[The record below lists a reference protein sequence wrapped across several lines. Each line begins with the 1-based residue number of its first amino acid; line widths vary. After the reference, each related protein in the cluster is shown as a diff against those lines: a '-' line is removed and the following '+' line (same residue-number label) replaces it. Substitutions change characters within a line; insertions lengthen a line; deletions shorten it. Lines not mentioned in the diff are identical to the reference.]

1 MTTRTAVTVG
11 NFDGVHRGHVAL
23 IERARELVGPPSDG
37 GHVVALVFWPHP
49 ISRLRPD
56 HAPDNIS
63 SFEQRRRWLLEAG
76 ADDVVQLE
84 PTEDLLRLTPETFI
98 DRVVAEHQP
107 DWFVEGPDFH
117 FGARRA
123 GNIETLRALG
133 RDRQFEV
140 DIIDPVQAATTD
152 QILVTAS
159 STIARWLL
167 IQGRMLDAQVVLGR
181 PYEVEGIVVP
191 GHQRGRELGYP
202 TANIRTVTLL
212 PRDGVYAG
220 WATTPD
226 GARKMA
232 AISVGTNPT
241 FGDRKRSLEAFILDW
256 DGVEP
261 EEDVYEWP
269 IRMTIDIWLRDQV
282 RYDSVAPLIAQI
294 DRDVARVRD
303 TLQRGSA
310 RAHLPMSPTG
320 APA

>member
-1 MTTRTAVTVG
+1 MTVG
-11 NFDGVHRGHVAL
+11 NFDGVHRGHAAL
-23 IERARELVGPPSDG
+23 IERARELVGPPDG
-37 GHVVALVFWPHP
+37 GGRVVALVFWPHP

-56 HAPDNIS
+56 RTPETIS
-63 SFEQRRRWLLEAG
+63 SFQQRTRWLLEAG
-76 ADDVVQLE
+76 ADAVVQLE
-84 PTEDLLRLTPETFI
+84 PTDDLLRLSPEEFI
-98 DRVVAEHQP
+98 DRVVGDHAP

-133 RDRQFEV
+133 HDRRFEV
-140 DIIDPVQAATTD
+140 DIIDPVQVATTD

-167 IQGRMLDAQVVLGR
+167 IQGRMLDAQIVLGR
-181 PYEVEGIVVP
+181 PYEVEGVVVP

-241 FGDRKRSLEAFILDW
+241 FGDRTRSLEAFILDW

-269 IRMTIDIWLRDQV
+269 IQLTIDIWLRDQV

-303 TLQRGSA
+303 VLQRGGA
-310 RAHLPMSPTG
+310 RIHLVKPQAGVT
-320 APA
+320 A